1 MIGTILIVF
10 AFVCFC
16 IAVAMQPRDYPR
28 VLIAAGL
35 AFYMAYLI
43 FGNLVR

>member
-1 MIGTILIVF
+1 MISLVCVIF

-35 AFYMAYLI
+35 AFYMASLF
-43 FGNLVR
+43 FGQLLR